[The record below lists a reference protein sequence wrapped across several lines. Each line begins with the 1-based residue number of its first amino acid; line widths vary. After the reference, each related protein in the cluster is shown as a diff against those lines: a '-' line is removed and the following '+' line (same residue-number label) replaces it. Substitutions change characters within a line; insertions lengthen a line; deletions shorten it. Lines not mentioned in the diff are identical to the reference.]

1 MLLRAVSVIRA
12 YVQLNLL
19 QFLTFVG
26 KFGSTR
32 EDSKAVLVSAEH
44 KEEANLTKHITHVPC
59 GK

>member
-1 MLLRAVSVIRA
+1 MMLRAVSVICLA
-12 YVQLNLL
+12 KLIL